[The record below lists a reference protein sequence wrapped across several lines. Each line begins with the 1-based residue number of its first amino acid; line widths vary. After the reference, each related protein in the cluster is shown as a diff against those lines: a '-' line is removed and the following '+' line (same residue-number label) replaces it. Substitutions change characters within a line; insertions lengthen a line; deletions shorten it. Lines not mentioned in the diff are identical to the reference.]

1 MGRRLSLARVPAV
14 AALMVMLSLS
24 SSFCVSSSAARA
36 VARPGAAEQLQRHPV
51 VLIPGAGGNQLEARL
66 TEGYEPSSLVCRV
79 WPLVRGRGGWFRL
92 WFDPSVLVAPLT
104 RCLTERMT
112 LSYDANADDDEV
124 FTGVLDATFPTAF
137 NDDSTDSND
146 IEGFYAWAD
155 AEDTEAAPPAS
166 SPLP

>member
-1 MGRRLSLARVPAV
+1 MGVLNRETYPRQGLQAQLSNL
-14 AALMVMLSLS
+14 
-24 SSFCVSSSAARA
+24 
-36 VARPGAAEQLQRHPV
+36 
-51 VLIPGAGGNQLEARL
+51 
-66 TEGYEPSSLVCRV
+66 
-79 WPLVRGRGGWFRL
+79 
-92 WFDPSVLVAPLT
+92 
-104 RCLTERMT
+104 MT